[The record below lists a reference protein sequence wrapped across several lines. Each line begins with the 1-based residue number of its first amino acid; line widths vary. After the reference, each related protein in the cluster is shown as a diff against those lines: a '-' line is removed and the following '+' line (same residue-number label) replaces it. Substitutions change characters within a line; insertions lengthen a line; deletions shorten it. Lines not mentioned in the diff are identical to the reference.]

1 MFLSSLS
8 KEQLMTQSGT
18 GEVISPGADGREQE
32 EDLSL
37 KHRMWL
43 AGRQADIYRLR
54 QGMHALTFG

>member
-43 AGRQADIYRLR
+43 AGGQAGRRTYT
-54 QGMHALTFG
+54 G